1 MSSAHRDL
9 VEWMPL
15 EFNSSADYLCNW
27 AMYRQSSVEHVLPH
41 ALRSSTSAGC
51 DLRVNSDGGQR
62 GTSCAATG
70 WMTRGCICDETG
82 TFHESVVAT
91 AATYITAGLT
101 PFGAEVIAL
110 DMAFQIVDLYML

>member
-1 MSSAHRDL
+1 MNLTAVRIFMQLGNGSSIFGWTRFASCAPVQHFGRVRL
-9 VEWMPL
+9 ASQL
-15 EFNSSADYLCNW
+15 KRW
-27 AMYRQSSVEHVLPH
+27 AK
-41 ALRSSTSAGC
+41 
-51 DLRVNSDGGQR
+51 

-70 WMTRGCICDETG
+70 WMTRRCICDETD

-110 DMAFQIVDLYML
+110 DMAFQTVDMYML

>member
-1 MSSAHRDL
+1 MDH
-9 VEWMPL
+9 
-15 EFNSSADYLCNW
+15 
-27 AMYRQSSVEHVLPH
+27 QISVGHVLPH

-70 WMTRGCICDETG
+70 WMARRCICDETG

-110 DMAFQIVDLYML
+110 DMALHTVDMYLL